1 MKRILQAAVLATV
14 AMLPLTAQAAK
25 DSVTMGM
32 TLEPPG
38 LDPSTG
44 AAAAIAQITLYNVF
58 EGLTRVNEDSTVSP
72 MLAESWTVSDDQKT
86 YTFKLLSGVK
96 WHDGTD
102 FDAGDVKFTFERNAA
117 EDSQNKRKKYFTN
130 MASVEALDPHTLR
143 ITLKEPRPTFLFNM
157 GESTAVIV
165 NPEAAASNATK
176 PIGTGPFRFVKWVKG
191 DSVSLEKNPD
201 FRDAASVMINKV
213 KFRFINDQAAR
224 IAAVLVGDV
233 DLIGVSNADATLGP
247 LKNHPRIEVVFGTT
261 EGETILST
269 NNKNPAL
276 SKLKVRQAIAHALN
290 REEIIDGAMFGAGV
304 PIGTHFA
311 PQNPD
316 YVDLTGTYPFDLE
329 KSKALLAEAGY
340 APGSLELRLAL
351 PPIPYARDGGQIV
364 AQQLEKAG
372 FKIKI
377 ENVEWAVWLDQVYK
391 QKNYDLSIVSHVEP
405 MDIGIYA
412 NPDYYFQYDSKD
424 FQETMKMADGATD
437 PAERSKYLKM
447 AQRMIAEDAVNGYLF
462 QLARIIIKDR
472 GLKGIWK
479 NSPFFVNDMRAVH
492 WDN

>member
-1 MKRILQAAVLATV
+1 MK
-14 AMLPLTAQAAK
+14 
-25 DSVTMGM
+25 
-32 TLEPPG
+32 
-38 LDPSTG
+38 
-44 AAAAIAQITLYNVF
+44 
-58 EGLTRVNEDSTVSP
+58 
-72 MLAESWTVSDDQKT
+72 
-86 YTFKLLSGVK
+86 
-96 WHDGTD
+96 
-102 FDAGDVKFTFERNAA
+102 
-117 EDSQNKRKKYFTN
+117 
-130 MASVEALDPHTLR
+130 
-143 ITLKEPRPTFLFNM
+143 
-157 GESTAVIV
+157 
-165 NPEAAASNATK
+165 
-176 PIGTGPFRFVKWVKG
+176 
-191 DSVSLEKNPD
+191 
-201 FRDAASVMINKV
+201 INKV

-269 NNKNPAL
+269 NNKNEAL

-290 REEIIDGAMFGAGV
+290 RQEIIDGAMFGAGV

-316 YVDLTGTYPFDLE
+316 YVDLTGIYPHDPA
-329 KSKALLAEAGY
+329 KSMALLKEAGY
-340 APGSLELRLAL
+340 EPGALELRLAL

-405 MDIGIYA
+405 MDIGIYS
-412 NPDYYFQYDSKD
+412 NPDYYFQYDSAE
-424 FQETMKMADGATD
+424 FQKTMEMADAATD

-447 AQRMIAEDAVNGYLF
+447 AQRQIAEDAVNGYLF

-472 GLKGIWK
+472 GLKGIWQ
-479 NSPFFVNDMRAVH
+479 NSPFFVNDMRAVY
-492 WDN
+492 WEN